1 MQQLHARKT
10 LAAAAAALALAMAA
24 APPAAAESLAEAMV
38 SALRSSDDMT
48 LARLGQR
55 QADESYMAARGQ
67 YRPSL
72 NWNASLNREYRT
84 DDDRPHRY
92 YGVNVKDYSE
102 SEGVSNSAGINLSV
116 PLWDFGQT
124 RRAREQAKMDLR
136 QARERYL
143 QSEGGLLQRVVGT
156 YFRVLQARRQLEST
170 ESNFE
175 ALLEQQRSTQR
186 RFELGAA
193 TRTDVISLESAV
205 AGARGGLIATRA
217 GLDSAE
223 RSYESL
229 IGNRAGKLELPPEL
243 PELPEDVDLAIK
255 IALETHPDVMA
266 AADGLTSAE
275 MNLKDVKA
283 SLLPSLEMTAR
294 AGVQTSGPDVDN
306 PQISNALSRFS
317 SLGLELSMPIYNYAG
332 GRIASRKR
340 FAIMGIEQARIRLR
354 QTRDGIEESVI
365 DSYAGLDTSRAALEA
380 SRLSLAAARLELEAT
395 IEEERLGRSTAL
407 DVLRARNRFFGEQ
420 TSLIGAE
427 IGIYNAAFRVLSSL
441 GQLNAAK
448 LNLPVEQYDPSVYH
462 DLVKWGPPRLSPPA
476 FKLERMLREM
486 GKNGDDV

>member
-1 MQQLHARKT
+1 MQRLHRT
-10 LAAAAAALALAMAA
+10 GMLAAAAAAMAMAT

-38 SALRSSDDMT
+38 SALTSNDDMT
-48 LARLGQR
+48 LARLR
-55 QADESYMAARGQ
+55 QKRADESYMAARGQ
-67 YRPSL
+67 YRPTV
-72 NWNASLNREYRT
+72 NWNASINREFRT
-84 DDDRPHRY
+84 DDDRPNRF
-92 YGVNVKDYSE
+92 YGVNIKDYSE
-102 SEGVSNSAGINLSV
+102 PEGVSHSAGVRLSV

-136 QARERYL
+136 QARDGYL
-143 QSEGGLLQRVVGT
+143 LSEGGLLQRVVGT
-156 YFRVLQARRQLEST
+156 YFGVLQARRQLEST

-205 AGARGGLIATRA
+205 AGSRGGLIATRA
-217 GLDSAE
+217 SLDSAE

-229 IGNRAGKLELPPEL
+229 IGRRAGKLELPPEL
-243 PELPEDVDLAIK
+243 PELPEDADLAIK
-255 IALETHPDVMA
+255 IALETHPSILA

-283 SLLPSLEMTAR
+283 SLLPSLEMTAS
-294 AGVQTSGPDVDN
+294 AGVTTSGPDADN

-317 SLGLELSMPIYNYAG
+317 SLGLELSLPIYNYARG
-332 GRIASRKR
+332 ALASRKR
-340 FAIMGIEQARIRLR
+340 FAIMGIETARIGLR
-354 QTRDGIEESVI
+354 QTRDRIEERVI
-365 DSYAGLDTSRAALEA
+365 DAYANLDTSRASLEA
-380 SRLSLAAARLELEAT
+380 SRLSVDAARLELEAT

-407 DVLRARNRFFGEQ
+407 DVLRARNQFFSAETG
-420 TSLIGAE
+420 LIRAE
-427 IGIYNAAFRVLSSL
+427 IGIYNAAFGVLSSL
-441 GQLNAAK
+441 GQLNAAR

-476 FKLERMLREM
+476 FKLERILREM
-486 GKNGDDV
+486 GKDEDDA